1 MSTCGEKGHWGVLLE
16 GQDTG
21 TESLI
26 LPDQQLCP
34 DNDMET
40 WVPLPATGTYLRIAP
55 GVPVV
60 GLASPFSPDNF
71 GKFLVSVLDRHWGFS
86 HTPG

>member
-1 MSTCGEKGHWGVLLE
+1 MSTYGEKGNWGVLLE

-21 TESLI
+21 TEALV

-40 WVPLPATGTYLRIAP
+40 WVPLPASGTI
-55 GVPVV
+55 
-60 GLASPFSPDNF
+60 S
-71 GKFLVSVLDRHWGFS
+71 
-86 HTPG
+86 